1 MWLLFLGLHV
11 IGLTGYNLV
20 LRKLAHGQ
28 GKVDAW
34 VLATIM
40 QTVLTIP
47 LLFILPFRPPDLSQ
61 FDTTGITLT
70 LVVTALTIG
79 LHLSNVKALQYL
91 EASVYAVLY
100 NLRILFA
107 TLLGILILH
116 EDVLLLQLLGG
127 LLIFLAVVTVRQKG
141 SRAITRHGLAWGIGA
156 SLVISFLNLTE
167 KELISTVGFL
177 TYAPFAGILA
187 TLIMWAI
194 LVHRGQRVSFAI
206 IKRPGIMS
214 LMALR
219 SVSAYGFILAF
230 IAGAGLSIA
239 TYISSLSVIASTIF
253 GMLLLG
259 ETDYFKQ
266 KVAAASLATA
276 GLTLIF
282 LVNL

>member
-1 MWLLFLGLHV
+1 MWLVFLALHV
-11 IGLTGYNLV
+11 VGLTGYNLV

-28 GKVDAW
+28 GKIDAW
-34 VLATIM
+34 VLATMM
-40 QTVLTIP
+40 QTVLTVPI
-47 LLFILPFRPPDLSQ
+47 LFILPFHPPDLSQ
-61 FDTTGITLT
+61 FDATGIMLT
-70 LVVTALTIG
+70 LAATALTIG

-107 TLLGILILH
+107 TILGILVLH
-116 EDVLLLQLLGG
+116 EDVLALQLLGG
-127 LLIFLAVVTVRQKG
+127 FLIFLAVVTVRQKG

-187 TLIMWAI
+187 TIIMWAI
-194 LVHRGQRVSFAI
+194 LVYRGQRASFAI
-206 IKRPGIMS
+206 LKRPGIVS

-219 SVSAYGFILAF
+219 TVSAYGFILAF

-266 KVAAASLATA
+266 KVAAATLATA

>member
-11 IGLTGYNLV
+11 VGLTGYNLV

-28 GKVDAW
+28 SKVDAW

-61 FDTTGITLT
+61 FDVTGIMLT
-70 LVVTALTIG
+70 LIVTALTIG

-107 TLLGILILH
+107 TLLGILVLH
-116 EDVLLLQLLGG
+116 EDVLALQLVGG
-127 LLIFLAVVTVRQKG
+127 FLIFLAVVTVRQKG

-177 TYAPFAGILA
+177 TYAPFAGVLA
-187 TLIMWAI
+187 TAIMWAV
-194 LVHRGQRVSFAI
+194 LLHRGQRVSIATL
-206 IKRPGIMS
+206 KRPGIIG

-219 SVSAYGFILAF
+219 NVSAYGFILSF

-266 KVAAASLATA
+266 KVAAATLATA

-282 LVNL
+282 LANL